1 MAHIPHMGGKQAIAK
16 ILNIIVNQFK
26 GELNEKV

>member
-1 MAHIPHMGGKQAIAK
+1 MHDLKR

-26 GELNEKV
+26 GELDEKVWIYFGW